1 MFENFE
7 EAVQLHLLTDTEEHK
22 DSNRVIITALSLYFI
37 IKESNEPEK
46 SYEEYELEA
55 LLDTK
60 NEELRKL
67 VMPVVRH
74 LYMHN
79 HLVDLEV
86 IKKLITDIKLVT
98 VLENCLGGGES

>member
-7 EAVQLHLLTDTEEHK
+7 EAVQLHLLSDTEENK

-55 LLDTK
+55 LLETK
-60 NEELRKL
+60 NDELRKL
-67 VMPVVRH
+67 VMPIVTH
-74 LYMHN
+74 LFKSN
-79 HLVDLEV
+79 HLVDLEI

-98 VLENCLGGGES
+98 VLENCIGSEE